1 MNIFKKI
8 LSAALGVGM
17 LFSYA
22 QFTHAFAEDY
32 KVLFLGSSSK
42 TKVLKLINNNNGI
55 CHVGKFNCGNNQIFI
70 WDTPD
75 IKRQLGESFSQLPS
89 TSIWFRGTAAACI
102 FIDLEQDSD
111 SFKEDIIKCIKCVAN
126 LDEQV
131 PVRFLYFRDK
141 HLTEDTLLNFIK
153 NYTYLTNNL
162 LTNYNLVAKHLDPI
176 YPKNFLYID
185 EHINE
190 THTDYIKKYIAN
202 IFEERNNN
210 FNKNLDI

>member
-42 TKVLKLINNNNGI
+42 TKVLNLINNNNNI
-55 CHVGKFNCGNNQIFI
+55 CDFGEFNCGNNQIFI

-75 IKRQLGESFSQLPS
+75 IKRQLSESFSQLPS

-131 PVRFLYFRDK
+131 PVRFLYSKDEN
-141 HLTEDTLLNFIK
+141 LTKDILFNE
-153 NYTYLTNNL
+153 NYTYLTDL
-162 LTNYNLVAKHLDPI
+162 LTNDNSVAKHLDPI
-176 YPKNFLYID
+176 YSKNFLYID
-185 EHINE
+185 KHINK
-190 THTDYIKKYIAN
+190 THIDCIKKYIAN
-202 IFEERNNN
+202 IFRRAEQ
-210 FNKNLDI
+210 

>member
-55 CHVGKFNCGNNQIFI
+55 CDFGKFNCGNNQIFI
-70 WDTPD
+70 WDTPT
-75 IKRQLGESFSQLPS
+75 INSNKFGNHPYPS
-89 TSIWFRGTAAACI
+89 PPSLFAGTAAACI

-111 SFKEDIIKCIKCVAN
+111 SFKEDIRQCIDFVAN
-126 LDEQV
+126 LDGQV
-131 PVRFLYFRDK
+131 PVRFLYSKDEN
-141 HLTEDTLLNFIK
+141 LTKDILFNE
-153 NYTYLTNNL
+153 NYTYLINL
-162 LTNYNLVAKHLDPI
+162 LTNHHNPIGQHLDPL
-176 YPKNFLYID
+176 YSKNFLYID
-185 EHINE
+185 KHINK
-190 THTDYIKKYIAN
+190 THIDCIKKYIAN